1 MSPMWT
7 ARGRDVPG
15 GEGAPRR
22 WSPEIAATLMVIAVG
37 AAEMAV
43 LRLAPPDRRPVISAG
58 LLGGALAALV
68 LFAVLWHRR
77 HTPARE
83 VHHPALPEAGSDGW
97 FGADALEGFPM
108 EELRPLLRAPDAPD
122 LNQLY
127 TAWVLVHH
135 GHDAPWISHHL
146 DLPPAAVHLLVDAAQ
161 QRQ

>member
-1 MSPMWT
+1 MSPMRT
-7 ARGRDVPG
+7 VRGRGVPG
-15 GEGAPRR
+15 RGTAPRR

-37 AAEMAV
+37 AAEVAV
-43 LRLAPPDRRPVISAG
+43 LRLAPPDLRPVISAG

-68 LFAVLWHRR
+68 LFAAVWRSR

-83 VHHPALPEAGSDGW
+83 VHHPVLPEAGPDGW

-108 EELRPLLRAPDAPD
+108 EEIRPLLPAPDAPD
-122 LNQLY
+122 LNRLY
-127 TAWVLVHH
+127 TAWILVNH

-146 DLPPAAVHLLVDAAQ
+146 DLPPAAVRLLVDAAY